1 MSNNKIDHWDKC
13 FDTKLRQDPTP
24 TFIKTGSNSAQRI
37 NSDASDG
44 ITGFAGCCL
53 IGRLHSRRKNQ
64 LVILCWSPFWLWW
77 SPACQV
83 WLWCLRWG
91 LSSDDDDLEA
101 VGGANKL
108 SQETQIPRNV
118 SLHWIL
124 VRLTGW
130 EVGEFSETFL
140 YFPTIA
146 CYLYLGRSSS
156 VLKYQMQNTTGS
168 ICPIEGLLK

>member
-1 MSNNKIDHWDKC
+1 MLWHK
-13 FDTKLRQDPTP
+13 TKTKP
-24 TFIKTGSNSAQRI
+24 
-37 NSDASDG
+37 NSDFYQNRKQFWPKD
-44 ITGFAGCCL
+44 TFRCWWRQHRGFAGCCL

-64 LVILCWSPFWLWW
+64 LVIVCW

-108 SQETQIPRNV
+108 SQETQIPRNF

-156 VLKYQMQNTTGS
+156 VLKYQT
-168 ICPIEGLLK
+168 